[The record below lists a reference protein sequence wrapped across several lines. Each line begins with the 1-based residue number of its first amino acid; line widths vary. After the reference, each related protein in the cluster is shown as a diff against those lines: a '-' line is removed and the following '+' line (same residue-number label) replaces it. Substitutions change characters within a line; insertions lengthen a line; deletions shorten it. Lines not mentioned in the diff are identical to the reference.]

1 MKLDENNVR
10 DYAESLVAQVRA
22 GDPEMASRLDFSE
35 RSVWALEA
43 LIRLSDEKFADPATP
58 ERGKELTVFYA
69 GSYLGE
75 ILARNLAG
83 VWRFD
88 DDFRQSSVVFPFG
101 EGGLQVFPFQKLIKR
116 VTDGVK
122 GNDLVDY
129 FEGLQK
135 QLTAV

>member
-1 MKLDENNVR
+1 MKLDEINVR
-10 DYAESLVAQVRA
+10 EYAESLVAQVRA
-22 GDPEMASRLDFSE
+22 GDEEMASRLDFSE

-58 ERGKELTVFYA
+58 AAGKELTVFYA
-69 GSYLGE
+69 GCYLGE
-75 ILARNLAG
+75 TLSRNLSG
-83 VWRFD
+83 VWRFAD
-88 DDFRQSSVVFPFG
+88 DYTQSSVVFPFG
-101 EGGLQVFPFQKLIKR
+101 DGGLQVFPFQKLIKR

-135 QLTAV
+135 QLATA

>member
-10 DYAESLVAQVRA
+10 EYAESLVAQVRA
-22 GDPEMASRLDFSE
+22 GDEEMASRLDFSE

-43 LIRLSDEKFADPATP
+43 LVRLSDEKFADPATP
-58 ERGKELTVFYA
+58 DRGKELTVFYA
-69 GSYLGE
+69 GCYLGE
-75 ILARNLAG
+75 TLVRNLSG

-88 DDFRQSSVVFPFG
+88 DDYAQSSIVFPFG

-129 FEGLQK
+129 FEGLK
-135 QLTAV
+135 TQLTTD